1 MAGRQKRFLNVK
13 RGEWALA
20 LSLLLL
26 LLVNTLVLE
35 LADVVATA
43 GFISSVGPRQIL
55 WLWIVDMVITLVSAS
70 LYATIVDRVQRVW
83 LVGALFLVFALLYLI
98 LRLLFSYGAPGWLTY
113 PLLYIM
119 SDQQYAIF
127 PLAFWALS
135 SDIYSMAES
144 KRLFPII
151 AAGAALGN
159 VLGNGLAAASATAFE
174 NQSGTTVELLT
185 LSAALFLA
193 GFIFIWLVFR
203 NREIRARQSQETEFD
218 VRETLKVGID
228 FIKNVPMFT
237 YLAIFMLLV
246 GLSFTIIEYHFLFTI
261 DQVFTS
267 DPLRFQTFYG
277 IYKAVLVVSTLLIQW
292 LVTGKFMERVGIKST
307 FVVVPSSLIVAAGGA
322 LALPGLIGGVGG
334 RFLAR
339 LVQRA
344 WDEPARKSLQGMI
357 PDERRG
363 RVSAFLDSYFYSFAT
378 IVGCLVLGGLLL
390 ASSVGWLEQA
400 VGIIIYLVVA
410 GLAGAGA
417 LWAALRIRQVYD
429 KSLLNWRLSRP
440 RRKSILDDIEF

>member
-1 MAGRQKRFLNVK
+1 MAAEKRFLNVK
-13 RGEWALA
+13 RSEWPLV

-55 WLWIVDMVITLVSAS
+55 WLWIADMVITLVSAS
-70 LYATIVDRVQRVW
+70 LYATIVDRVQRVQ
-83 LVGALFLVFALLYLI
+83 LVGALFLVFAFLYLI

-135 SDIYSMAES
+135 SDIYTMSES
-144 KRLFPII
+144 KRLFPIV

-159 VLGNGLAAASATAFE
+159 VLGNGLAAISATTFE

-193 GFIFIWLVFR
+193 GFIFIWFAFR
-203 NREIRARQSQETEFD
+203 NREIRARQATDAGFD
-218 VRETLKVGID
+218 VRETIQVGVD
-228 FIKNVPMFT
+228 FIKNVPIFT

-261 DQVFTS
+261 DQEFTS

-277 IYKAVLVVSTLLIQW
+277 VYKAVLVVATLLIQW

-307 FVVVPSSLIVAAGGA
+307 FVVVPSSLVVAASGA

-339 LVQRA
+339 LLQRA

-363 RVSAFLDSYFYSFAT
+363 RVSTFLDSYFYSFAT
-378 IVGCLVLGGLLL
+378 IVGCIVLGGLLIA
-390 ASSVGWLEQA
+390 ASAGWIA
-400 VGIIIYLVVA
+400 PRTSIIVYLV
-410 GLAGAGA
+410 LAGIAAAGA
-417 LWAALRIRQVYD
+417 LWAAVRIHKVYD
-429 KSLLNWRLSRP
+429 KSLLNWRLARP